1 MKDKKPIK
9 KGTSK
14 LSSATAKKSTVK
26 SASKKTV
33 VSKVVK
39 KKSPKAARDT
49 KGEDKQLPVKYYE
62 AVGRRKRAIAR
73 VRLFTRGKK
82 DFVVN
87 KKPYT
92 KYFPTAELQH
102 IADEAL
108 KKMKVVDK
116 FSVSVLV
123 RGGGMA
129 GQAVAVRHGTARALV
144 EFNLDFRKRLK
155 RAGFLRRDPRKKERK
170 KFGLKKARKAPQWSK
185 R

>member
-129 GQAVAVRHGTARALV
+129 GGFSQAPEARRISTPRSAQ
-144 EFNLDFRKRLK
+144 E
-155 RAGFLRRDPRKKERK
+155 RAQKIRPQKSPKGSAMVKEINPEHSR
-170 KFGLKKARKAPQWSK
+170 GLS
-185 R
+185 